1 MAGAAPAPG
10 QAGAVLKPRKRKA
23 PPPAA
28 EDEAEEL
35 EREVEELESELADLD
50 RRVLEHLRGTAKRVP
65 DAVASRLA
73 AVLPSAR
80 IEVPTVSE
88 TSNVEDDQEQLEK
101 LKLLKLKVEANIAT
115 LPKVLERMNESI
127 AQCEKLESLNVN
139 IHPIFRR
146 KKSS

>member
-10 QAGAVLKPRKRKA
+10 QAGALLNHRKRKA
-23 PPPAA
+23 LAPAA

-50 RRVLEHLRGTAKRVP
+50 RHVLEHLRGTAKRVP
-65 DAVASRLA
+65 DAVASCLTA
-73 AVLPSAR
+73 LLPSAL

-88 TSNVEDDQEQLEK
+88 TSIVEDDQEQLEK
-101 LKLLKLKVEANIAT
+101 LRLLKLKMEANIAT
-115 LPKVLERMNESI
+115 LPKVLERMNESV

-139 IHPIFRR
+139 IHPIF
-146 KKSS
+146 